1 LLRRPMAS
9 DENNDNSSAT
19 YLDEDILINILQWL
33 PIASCIARFR
43 CVCRSWRTLLSDPI
57 FIRKI
62 IFSQTSDDKK
72 KLKVL
77 ISDTRL
83 QPQGILPLL
92 CSVYSYE
99 TLRPITDQEELH
111 VSLVAEGGC
120 CRGRVVGCCDGIFC
134 VAGTTRDANG
144 NYLHGMILWN
154 PITSEKKII
163 PPGPSHPCHSSH
175 GALMICAERIG
186 FGYDPKT
193 KDYKIVR
200 VLELEERMTDDD
212 DMYDYDP
219 AEYYHGTFPLV
230 SAEVYSL
237 RNDSWKTLNVPTYPA
252 MGGWFYDP
260 STREPIA
267 TSEQFDTSRN
277 EKCYWFRRVESP
289 GACAVISF
297 DMSTEVFELITI
309 PHPTGLTHHDEDN
322 IDDPYGDRS
331 SLIHEN
337 RWEASSYFMLKKGG
351 LLVTFSSL
359 CFRCYASNVPD
370 DEIWVM
376 LKCGVAESW
385 TKLSTWTR
393 SDYCFSYL
401 EVWKDNTYICAWYD
415 MSVRDNAT
423 RRSDNICIETRRRH
437 NICVRDIATSEVIH
451 KEIEIEG
458 TLGEYQ
464 AHIFTPTQVSMS
476 QLFNILE

>member
-1 LLRRPMAS
+1 MAG
-9 DENNDNSSAT
+9 DEHNDNNGAT

-43 CVCRSWRTLLSDPI
+43 YVCRSWRTLLSDPI

-62 IFSQTSDDKK
+62 IFSKTSDDQK

-77 ISDTRL
+77 IAETRL
-83 QPQGILPLL
+83 KIEAPPLL

-99 TLRPITDQEELH
+99 TLHPITDLEELH
-111 VSLVAEGGC
+111 VSLDRGRFG
-120 CRGRVVGCCDGIFC
+120 GRVVGCCDGIFC
-134 VAGTTRDANG
+134 IAGTTRNANG
-144 NYLHGMILWN
+144 NYLHSMILWN
-154 PITSEKKII
+154 PTTSEKKII
-163 PPGPSHPCHSSH
+163 PPGPSHPCHSTH
-175 GALMICAERIG
+175 VALMICAERIG

-200 VLELEERMTDDD
+200 VLELEQSMTDDD

-219 AEYYHGTFPLV
+219 AEFYHGTFPLV

-252 MGGWFYDP
+252 MGGWLYD
-260 STREPIA
+260 
-267 TSEQFDTSRN
+267 TSAHETIGIGHQFDTSRN

-289 GACAVISF
+289 EACAVISF

-309 PHPTGLTHHDEDN
+309 PHPTGLTHHDEDD
-322 IDDPYGDRS
+322 IDDTYGDRS
-331 SLIHEN
+331 IFDHEN
-337 RWEASSYFMLKKGG
+337 RWEANTCFMLKNEV
-351 LLVTFSSL
+351 LLVTFRSQ
-359 CFRCYASNVPD
+359 CFRCDNSNVPG

-393 SDYCFSYL
+393 LHWNIAYL
-401 EVWKDNTYICAWYD
+401 DVWKNSYICSCRD
-415 MSVRDNAT
+415 KSVGDT
-423 RRSDNICIETRRRH
+423 KTGVDIS
-437 NICVRDIATSEVIH
+437 VRDIATGEVIH
-451 KEIEIEG
+451 KKIRIKG
-458 TLGEYQ
+458 TSGVYQ

-476 QLFNILE
+476 QLVNISE

>member
-1 LLRRPMAS
+1 MAG
-9 DENNDNSSAT
+9 DENNDNNSAT
-19 YLDEDILINILQWL
+19 YFDEDILINILQWL

-43 CVCRSWRTLLSDPI
+43 CVCQSWRTLLSDPI

-62 IFSQTSDDKK
+62 IFFQTSDDKK

-77 ISDTRL
+77 IADTRL
-83 QPQGILPLL
+83 PTQGTQGIPPLL

-111 VSLVAEGGC
+111 VSLMAVGRSH
-120 CRGRVVGCCDGIFC
+120 RGRVVGCCDGIFC
-134 VAGTTRDANG
+134 IAGTNRDANG
-144 NYLHGMILWN
+144 NYLHSMILWN

-163 PPGPSHPCHSSH
+163 PPGPSHPCHSSR

-200 VLELEERMTDDD
+200 VFELEHSMTDDD
-212 DMYDYDP
+212 YIYDYDP

-252 MGGWFYDP
+252 MGGWFYDS

-267 TSEQFDTSRN
+267 TSEQFDTSQN

-331 SLIHEN
+331 SFVHEN
-337 RWEASSYFMLKKGG
+337 AWEASFCFMLKKEV
-351 LLVTFSSL
+351 LLVTFSSQ
-359 CFRCYASNVPD
+359 CFRCSDSNVPD

-385 TKLSTWTR
+385 MKLSTWAR
-393 SDYCFSYL
+393 SISDYWLNCL
-401 EVWKDNTYICAWYD
+401 EVWKDNTCICACYN
-415 MSVRDNAT
+415 MSARDNST
-423 RRSDNICIETRRRH
+423 RRSENICVETRRRH
-437 NICVRDIATSEVIH
+437 SICVRDIATGEVIH
-451 KEIEIEG
+451 KKIEIEG
-458 TLGEYQ
+458 TIGDYQ

>member
-1 LLRRPMAS
+1 MAS

-111 VSLVAEGGC
+111 VSLVAGGGC

-186 FGYDPKT
+186 FGYDRKT

-337 RWEASSYFMLKKGG
+337 RWEASSCFMLKKGG

-359 CFRCYASNVPD
+359 CFRCSDSNVPD

-385 TKLSTWTR
+385 TKLSTWAR
-393 SDYCFSYL
+393 SISDYCFNCL
-401 EVWKDNTYICAWYD
+401 EVWKDNTYICA
-415 MSVRDNAT
+415 
-423 RRSDNICIETRRRH
+423 C
-437 NICVRDIATSEVIH
+437 EVIH